1 MAVNPIDAPLGL
13 DLKFRETPGGAIRQ
27 RRPSVPPVT
36 APGREATAEPQQQ
49 QQLVAADSQP
59 ETPPQAPAN
68 ASQAAAIALNMNLK
82 FSTDEETG
90 KLVVSVVN
98 PSSGEVLRQ
107 MPSEEALKVAEAIG
121 RYQGLFVD
129 LKV

>member
-1 MAVNPIDAPLGL
+1 MAVKPIDAPLGP
-13 DLKFRETPGGAIRQ
+13 DLKFRETPGGAVRQ
-27 RRPSVPPVT
+27 RRLSVAPVAAT
-36 APGREATAEPQQQ
+36 GREPGTEPQQLIAAEAQ
-49 QQLVAADSQP
+49 QEAQQP
-59 ETPPQAPAN
+59 EAGNPAP
-68 ASQAAAIALNMNLK
+68 AAAIALNMNLK
-82 FSTDEETG
+82 FSSDEKTG

-121 RYQGLFVD
+121 RYQGMFVD

>member
-13 DLKFRETPGGAIRQ
+13 DLKFREAPGGAIRQ
-27 RRPSVPPVT
+27 RRPSVSPVS
-36 APGREATAEPQQQ
+36 APGLETATEQQ
-49 QQLVAADSQP
+49 QQLVAAESQP
-59 ETPPQAPAN
+59 EAQQQEPAN
-68 ASQAAAIALNMNLK
+68 TSQAAAIALNMNLK

-90 KLVVSVVN
+90 KLIVSVVN

-121 RYQGLFVD
+121 RYQGMFVD